1 MFQNPWES
9 VAPFVAGDR
18 RQQQHVEYLAPH
30 SKPDDK
36 RLTVVHLLVDNRDR
50 DLSFDRNK
58 GNTAASDFVV
68 RFDRITEIIAIEPK
82 IVCCPKPPNECYAV
96 LNIKQ
101 FDNQLQSSD
110 PSAQQATSV
119 LFFDLPRS
127 CHDTKPV
134 RSDLLSCKR
143 IDFDQPISLDRLD
156 VRLSLHG
163 GAPLQLADNDN
174 TITVLLDI
182 TCNQLSA
189 LYGL

>member
-9 VAPFVAGDR
+9 VAPFIAGSG
-18 RQQQHVEYLAPH
+18 QQQHVEYLAPH
-30 SKPDDK
+30 SRPDDK

-58 GNTAASDFVV
+58 GNAATSDFVV
-68 RFDRITEIIAIEPK
+68 RFEKITEIVAIELK
-82 IVCCPKPPNECYAV
+82 VVCCPKPTNESYAI

-110 PSAQQATSV
+110 ASAQQATSV
-119 LFFDLPRS
+119 VFFDLPTS

-143 IDFDQPISLDRLD
+143 IEFDQPTSLDRLD
-156 VRLSLHG
+156 VRFSTHG
-163 GAPLQLADNDN
+163 GGPLELDDDNN
-174 TITVLLDI
+174 TITLLLDI